1 MTSGCSCLE
10 PSEAVRRNRAEDF
23 GLDLSGFSPQALD
36 DLTARFAKG
45 TMGAFTDTLAK
56 VGYCSRP
63 VRLVGSSATA
73 DKATGEVLGTYSS
86 RDAPLGV
93 TYVAC
98 GNRRASV
105 CAACSRLY
113 AADTFQML
121 RAGVAGGK
129 QVPEHVRDNPLL
141 FVTLTAPSFGAVHRA
156 SSGQAGCR
164 PETGRPRCRHGASQ
178 SCRRHDDEGV
188 VGSPLCPGC
197 YDYTTHVVWQ
207 WHAPELWRRF
217 VIRLRRRVAHLLG
230 VRESKL
236 GSVATVQYAK
246 VAEYQVR
253 GAVHFHAL
261 IRLDGPRT
269 AEGFAPAPADLDRS
283 ALAAEVRCAAR
294 DVSYLS
300 RRRRATTTPAGS
312 CDSGVSS
319 MSESCAHPDATT
331 TPTRPSAPSR
341 SPATSPSTRP
351 REPATPSSPGL
362 ATTTTGSSPWRDGSA
377 PPRAAVP
384 TPDVRPG
391 RSSPTTRATRTS
403 ASPTGATPWRFA
415 GTSPPSHVATP

>member
-1 MTSGCSCLE
+1 MTSDRSCLE

-36 DLTARFAKG
+36 DLTARFATG

-63 VRLVGSSATA
+63 VQLVGSSATA

-156 SSGQAGCR
+156 SSGQAG
-164 PETGRPRCRHGASQ
+164 GRAPTVPPRG
-178 SCRRHDDEGV
+178 
-188 VGSPLCPGC
+188 L
-197 YDYTTHVVWQ
+197 
-207 WHAPELWRRF
+207 PELPSPRRRGSR
-217 VIRLRRRVAHLLG
+217 RLPAVPGLLRLHHSRRVAVARAGTL
-230 VRESKL
+230 
-236 GSVATVQYAK
+236 ATV
-246 VAEYQVR
+246 R
-253 GAVHFHAL
+253 H
-261 IRLDGPRT
+261 P
-269 AEGFAPAPADLDRS
+269 PS
-283 ALAAEVRCAAR
+283 
-294 DVSYLS
+294 SS
-300 RRRRATTTPAGS
+300 RRPPAG
-312 CDSGVSS
+312 
-319 MSESCAHPDATT
+319 
-331 TPTRPSAPSR
+331 
-341 SPATSPSTRP
+341 
-351 REPATPSSPGL
+351 
-362 ATTTTGSSPWRDGSA
+362 
-377 PPRAAVP
+377 
-384 TPDVRPG
+384 
-391 RSSPTTRATRTS
+391 
-403 ASPTGATPWRFA
+403 GA
-415 GTSPPSHVATP
+415 